1 MSSNS
6 IQHAQYYKYIQN
18 GKHNKRMFSNLEKPY
33 YQTNTN
39 HDLQEKK
46 IKTFF
51 LSPK

>member
-1 MSSNS
+1 MGNITKECSQILKNPT
-6 IQHAQYYKYIQN
+6 I
-18 GKHNKRMFSNLEKPY
+18 R
-33 YQTNTN
+33 QTLD